1 MLAASLLLLGVAGAL
16 LIAGAALGNE
26 DLVLASIAS
35 ALAAGGL
42 LALSLA
48 RHRPLAPTPVTREPT
63 WSGAS
68 STGPDV
74 QPDDQ
79 PTADPDEEPDADP
92 GSEAR

>member
-1 MLAASLLLLGVAGAL
+1 MLVASLLLLVLAGAL
-16 LIAGAALGNE
+16 LIAGAALSNE

-42 LALSLA
+42 LALGLA
-48 RHRPLAPTPVTREPT
+48 RHRPIAPTPVTREPT

-68 STGPDV
+68 PPDE
-74 QPDDQ
+74 QPSDQ
-79 PTADPDEEPDADP
+79 PAADRAEEPDSEP